1 MMIRLRLLRVLAAL
15 LLLYETILECF
26 WPLLLWACA
35 FICIWLL
42 QIPQMFH
49 LAVEVVVS
57 AAFIAGAVVLTA
69 QGVRAVRLPGRNAI
83 TRRIEIDSNL
93 NHRPLSGLADTL
105 ANPGDS
111 RTQTLWTLWQ
121 SRLAPALKALKYPR
135 PRPVL
140 TRRDPYALR
149 GLAFVALIAAI
160 VMAGPGWAGRVRHG
174 LIPIL
179 PDFIEN
185 PADKVVIWITP
196 PDYTAQK
203 QIILNGRGDSGKI
216 TTIPDGSTIKARV
229 TGWIGTPTLSFGD
242 VYRPLEKLGSSS
254 YGIETLVH
262 PATTMTIRQTMLTRA
277 EWPITVLPD
286 APPTV
291 VQKAAPEMQNKG
303 SIKFPITVRD
313 DYSVES
319 MTVHMA
325 LAPGITA
332 PPLGAAIDI
341 TRSVMSPGQTD
352 MDLTPE
358 FDLAWH
364 PWAGLNVVVDIT
376 VRDHKGQ
383 IASLTGIPVTLPE
396 RHFAHPTAKNLIDMR
411 KRLIQT
417 PAAQAPAAAQSI
429 GQEIEQ
435 IMIRPGMYHGDPVVF
450 LSLRSMAS
458 RLFLSEGHSE
468 TIAHVVEHLWDTAL
482 RIEDGNLSL
491 AHRDFMEAQTAL
503 QEALKNPD
511 STPADLAQKMQEMRQ
526 AMAAYL
532 NEMFREMQKR
542 MADSPAGQK
551 MISPE
556 MIMQNINP
564 QDLAAFLD
572 KMQAEALSGNRESA
586 REMLSQMERFMNM
599 MDPASMDMD
608 MPQDMQA
615 MMETLDNLQNIIQK
629 QQDLLEE
636 TQRQSQGDGQ
646 RQNYAAPLA
655 PDTGLLQQWGLDNLP
670 PPPQETRSG
679 DNAPRREV
687 DTAATGAEQEDLRRQ
702 LGDTMREANE
712 KIGQIPDNMGKADQA
727 MTESAAALGANN
739 PAMSIPQQEAAI
751 KHLSDGQQQMAK
763 QLGQRMQQMMMFSF
777 GMGQTDPLGRPMGDG
792 DNGSP
797 WAGSKVKIPDQAER
811 RRVQDILDELRK
823 KSGELTRPDYELDY
837 YRRLMRQF

>member
-1 MMIRLRLLRVLAAL
+1 MMMRLRFLRAFAAL
-15 LLLYETILECF
+15 FLAYETMLECF
-26 WPLLLWACA
+26 WPLLLWVCA

-49 LAVEVVVS
+49 LAVEIAVS
-57 AAFIAGAVVLTA
+57 ATFIAGAVVLA
-69 QGVRAVRLPGRNAI
+69 VQGVRTLRLPDRNAI
-83 TRRIEIDSNL
+83 TRRMEIDSNL
-93 NHRPLSGLADTL
+93 KHRPLSGLADTL
-105 ANPGDS
+105 ANPGDT
-111 RTQTLWTLWQ
+111 RTQTLWALWQ
-121 SRLAPALKALKYPR
+121 SRLAPVLKTLKYPR

-149 GLAFVALIAAI
+149 GLAVVALIAAI
-160 VMAGPGWAGRVRHG
+160 VMAGPGWTGRVRHG
-174 LIPIL
+174 LIPIM

-196 PDYTAQK
+196 PEYTAQK
-203 QIILNGRGDSGKI
+203 QIVLNGRGDSSKSI
-216 TTIPDGSTIKARV
+216 KIPDGSTIKARV

-242 VYRPLEKLGSSS
+242 HSVPLEKLGAGS
-254 YGIETLVH
+254 YGIETVVQ
-262 PATTMTIRQTMLTRA
+262 PASTMTIRQTLLVRA
-277 EWPITVLPD
+277 EWPIAVLPD
-286 APPTV
+286 APPSV
-291 VQKAAPEMQNKG
+291 VQKGAPDIQGKG
-303 SIKFPITVRD
+303 SIKFPLTVRD

-319 MTVHMA
+319 LTVHMA
-325 LAPGITA
+325 LAPGMTA
-332 PPLGAAIDI
+332 PPLGTAIDI

-364 PWAGLNVVVDIT
+364 PWAGLNVMVDIT

-383 IASLTGIPVTLPE
+383 VAALTAIPLTLPE
-396 RHFAHPTAKNLIDMR
+396 RHFAHPTAKTLIDLR

-417 PAAQAPAAAQSI
+417 PAAAAPSI
-429 GQEIEQ
+429 AQEIEQ
-435 IMIRPGMYHGDPVVF
+435 IMIRPGLYHSDPLVF

-458 RLFLSEGHSE
+458 RLFLSEGNNE
-468 TIAHVVEHLWDTAL
+468 TIAHVVEHLWDAAL

-511 STPADLAQKMQEMRQ
+511 STPAELAQKMQEMRQ

-542 MADSPAGQK
+542 MADSPEGQK

-599 MDPASMDMD
+599 MDPSSMDMD
-608 MPQDMQA
+608 MPKDMQA
-615 MMETLDNLQNIIQK
+615 MMEALDNLQHIIQK

-636 TQRQSQGDGQ
+636 TQRQSQGAGQ
-646 RQNYAAPLA
+646 QQNYAAPLA
-655 PDTGLLQQWGLDNLP
+655 PNTGLLQQWGLDNLP

-679 DNAPRREV
+679 DNAPRREI
-687 DTAATGAEQEDLRRQ
+687 DTAATAAEQEDLRHQ
-702 LGDTMREANE
+702 LGETMMKANE
-712 KIGQIPDNMGKADQA
+712 KIGQIPDNMGRADQA
-727 MTESAAALGANN
+727 MKESATALGANN
-739 PAMSIPQQEAAI
+739 PALSIPQQESAI